1 LYTMGDIAR
10 CSVGKENEFHNEEL
24 LYKLFGVNAEF
35 PTSAYSARNV
45 SVRLA
50 VLLLLSQTVR

>member
-1 LYTMGDIAR
+1 MPGVKAVIFKSPCIAI
-10 CSVGKENEFHNEEL
+10 SKPTA
-24 LYKLFGVNAEF
+24 NAEF